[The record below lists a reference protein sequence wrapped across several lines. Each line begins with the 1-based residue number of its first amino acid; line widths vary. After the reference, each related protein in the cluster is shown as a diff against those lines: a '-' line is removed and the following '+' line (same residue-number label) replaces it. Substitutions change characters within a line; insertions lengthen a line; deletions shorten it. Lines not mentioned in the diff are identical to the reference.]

1 MRDKKT
7 ADSKAG
13 RKANNSAD
21 NSTTAAANHSDKT
34 VFEIQKNARERIKIS
49 VGEYKG
55 KQRIDVRVWYVD
67 AGGEYQPSRNGISLR
82 PDQAT
87 PIMQGIALAAR
98 AIDPQGM
105 H

>member
-1 MRDKKT
+1 MQTKKT

-13 RKANNSAD
+13 HKANNSA
-21 NSTTAAANHSDKT
+21 NNPTTAASNIVDRT
-34 VFEIQKNARERIKIS
+34 VFEIQKNARERIRIS

-87 PIMQGIALAAR
+87 SIMQGITIAAR
-98 AIDPQGM
+98 AIDPQGV

>member
-1 MRDKKT
+1 MIDKET
-7 ADSKAG
+7 AHSQASHKADDG
-13 RKANNSAD
+13 MSSPN
-21 NSTTAAANHSDKT
+21 TTAPNHGDKM
-34 VFEIQKNARERIKIS
+34 VFEVQKNSRERIRIS

-87 PIMQGIALAAR
+87 PIIQGIALAAR
-98 AIDPQGM
+98 ALDPQGV

>member
-1 MRDKKT
+1 MTHDKT
-7 ADSKAG
+7 ANPTAG
-13 RKANNSAD
+13 HGANGGASGPTPAD
-21 NSTTAAANHSDKT
+21 LNHSDRM
-34 VFEIQKNARERIKIS
+34 VFEIQKNARERIRIS

-87 PIMQGIALAAR
+87 TIMQGIAIAAR
-98 AIDPQGM
+98 AIDPQGV

>member
-1 MRDKKT
+1 MTDKKT

-13 RKANNSAD
+13 HQANNSA
-21 NSTTAAANHSDKT
+21 NNPTTAAANHRDRT
-34 VFEIQKNARERIKIS
+34 VLEIQKNAHERIRIS

-67 AGGEYQPSRNGISLR
+67 ASGEYQPSRNGISLR

-98 AIDPQGM
+98 AIDPQGV

>member
-1 MRDKKT
+1 MTDKKIASLQT
-7 ADSKAG
+7 S
-13 RKANNSAD
+13 RKADDGTTSPG
-21 NSTTAAANHSDKT
+21 TTAPNHGDKM
-34 VFEIQKNARERIKIS
+34 VFEIQKNARERIRIS

-67 AGGEYQPSRNGISLR
+67 ASGEYQPSRNGISLR

-87 PIMQGIALAAR
+87 PIMQGITLAAR
-98 AIDPQGM
+98 AIDPRGM